1 MTEKRNVFKAAVLLL
16 VFTFIGALHVEA
28 QDAKALFDRYQAVY
42 KSYREAVDSQAD
54 QQTVRQL
61 AAELQSACKDYYNSI
76 GVTASFNSDDAAEPV
91 LTNVRNGDTN
101 TTVAPGAR
109 RSTTRV
115 RPVKSELQKKFD
127 EIVLAL
133 SAPDR
138 SSKFAEIKKQL
149 EDFIAGCSDQA
160 LLKEATFQLADLV
173 FDHTG
178 SLAQSQ
184 NILLNYARTTRD
196 TENRRQAMARIKVL
210 QQKSVVAKKR
220 EEFRQVQQAATSNWG
235 KYSAT
240 SWLALPVKLVSLG
253 SYTVKN
259 IQRRA
264 KASELEKALAV
275 FDLAVLD
282 TYPAGSADALTRS
295 RLIPLN
301 RVRLLANGRTSFHY
315 RFEYARRAQSS
326 LYVQTLLFQ
335 DDETGNILTDIMC
348 ERAQNGVDV
357 RLILDDFFSFG
368 KKGGV
373 IQRLRNAGVKV
384 LINNPILKNVVKA
397 NFRSHQKLFVIDET
411 IAIVG
416 GMNIGDEYAKG
427 EITEYG
433 WRDTDVEVQGPVVR
447 NILDL
452 FERNWEDLTLKK
464 WNETGELSKYKN
476 AKEDVTAFKGLKN
489 IDKLIRGP
497 IPVYFAVPPLVEG
510 VNARFVTTSPISDK
524 DDNILDLFEIY
535 LNRSRQEVVFQSA
548 YFIPTDRLVTAIE
561 DAVLRGVEVKIIT
574 NSIESNNHPSG
585 GWAGRES
592 YEKVLRAGARIFEWQ
607 GAQTLHSKVSL
618 FDSFAVTLGAYN
630 VNSRSHS
637 SDSEDV
643 IAFEDFRVARVFK
656 QMLNKDFARCREIT
670 LDEVQGWN
678 RDFMKKMRMEFFN
691 LFKIFLRNL
700 LIT

>member
-1 MTEKRNVFKAAVLLL
+1 MTEKTNRFKALAFLL
-16 VFTFIGALHVEA
+16 VFAFAGILSVAA

-42 KSYREAVDSQAD
+42 KSYREAVDNRAD
-54 QQTVRQL
+54 QQTIRQL
-61 AAELQSACKDYYNSI
+61 AADLQVACKDYYNSI
-76 GVTASFNSDDAAEPV
+76 GVTASFNSEESAEPV
-91 LTNVRNGDTN
+91 LTDVRGDTD
-101 TTVAPGAR
+101 TSKPDRVRVA
-109 RSTTRV
+109 RV
-115 RPVKSELQKKFD
+115 RPVKSEHQKKFD
-127 EIVLAL
+127 AIILAL
-133 SAPDR
+133 STPDR
-138 SSKFAEIKKQL
+138 NSKFAAIKKQL
-149 EDFIAGCSDQA
+149 EEFIASCPDQA
-160 LLKEATFQLADLV
+160 LVEEATFKLADFV
-173 FDHTG
+173 FDCTG
-178 SLAQSQ
+178 SFAQAQ
-184 NILLNYARTTRD
+184 TILLNHARTTRNP
-196 TENRRQAMARIKVL
+196 ESRRQAMARIKML

-220 EEFRQVQQAATSNWG
+220 EEFRQVQQAATSTWG
-235 KYSAT
+235 RYSTT
-240 SWLALPVKLVSLG
+240 SWLAIPVKLFSLG

-259 IQRRA
+259 VQRRV
-264 KASELEKALAV
+264 KANELERALVA
-275 FDLAVLD
+275 FDAAVLD
-282 TYPAGSADALTRS
+282 TYQAGSADALTRS
-295 RLIPLN
+295 RLVPLN

-335 DDETGNILTDIMC
+335 DDETGHTLTDIMC
-348 ERAQNGVDV
+348 ERAQSGVDV

-368 KKGGV
+368 KKDGV

-447 NILDL
+447 EILEL

-464 WNETGELSKYKN
+464 WNETGELSKYKK
-476 AKEDVTAFKGLKN
+476 AKGDVTAFKGLKN
-489 IDKLIRGP
+489 VDKLIRGP
-497 IPVYFAVPPLVEG
+497 IPVYFAVPPVVESAD
-510 VNARFVTTSPISDK
+510 ARFVTTSPISDK

-535 LNRSRQEVVFQSA
+535 LNRSRQQVVFQSA

-656 QMLNKDFARCREIT
+656 QMLDKDFARCREIS
-670 LDEVQGWN
+670 LEEVQSWN

-691 LFKIFLRNL
+691 IFKFMF
-700 LIT
+700 

>member
-1 MTEKRNVFKAAVLLL
+1 MTEKTNRFKALAFLL
-16 VFTFIGALHVEA
+16 VFAFAGILSVAA

-42 KSYREAVDSQAD
+42 KSYREAVDNRAD
-54 QQTVRQL
+54 QQTIRQL
-61 AAELQSACKDYYNSI
+61 AADLQVACKDYYNSI
-76 GVTASFNSDDAAEPV
+76 GVTASFNSEESAEPV
-91 LTNVRNGDTN
+91 LTDVRGDTD
-101 TTVAPGAR
+101 TSKPDRVRVA
-109 RSTTRV
+109 RV
-115 RPVKSELQKKFD
+115 RPVKSEHQKKFD
-127 EIVLAL
+127 AIILAL
-133 SAPDR
+133 STPDR
-138 SSKFAEIKKQL
+138 NSKFAAIKKQL
-149 EDFIAGCSDQA
+149 EDFIASCPDQA
-160 LLKEATFQLADLV
+160 LVEEATFKLADFV
-173 FDHTG
+173 FDCTG
-178 SLAQSQ
+178 SFAQAQ
-184 NILLNYARTTRD
+184 TILLNHARTTRNP
-196 TENRRQAMARIKVL
+196 ESRRQAMARIKML

-220 EEFRQVQQAATSNWG
+220 EEFRQVQQAATSTWG
-235 KYSAT
+235 RYSTT
-240 SWLALPVKLVSLG
+240 SWLAIPVKLFSLG

-259 IQRRA
+259 VQRRV
-264 KASELEKALAV
+264 KANELERALVA
-275 FDLAVLD
+275 FDAAVLD
-282 TYPAGSADALTRS
+282 TYQAGSADALTRS
-295 RLIPLN
+295 RLVPLN

-335 DDETGNILTDIMC
+335 DDETGHTLTDIMC
-348 ERAQNGVDV
+348 ERAQSGVDV

-368 KKGGV
+368 KKDGV

-447 NILDL
+447 EILEL

-464 WNETGELSKYKN
+464 WNETGELSKYKK
-476 AKEDVTAFKGLKN
+476 AKGDVTAFKGLKN
-489 IDKLIRGP
+489 VDKLIRGP
-497 IPVYFAVPPLVEG
+497 IPVYFAVPPVVESAD
-510 VNARFVTTSPISDK
+510 ARFVTTSPISDK

-535 LNRSRQEVVFQSA
+535 LNRSRQQVVFQSA

-656 QMLNKDFARCREIT
+656 QMLDKDFARCREIS
-670 LDEVQGWN
+670 LEEVQSWN

-691 LFKIFLRNL
+691 LFKFMF
-700 LIT
+700 